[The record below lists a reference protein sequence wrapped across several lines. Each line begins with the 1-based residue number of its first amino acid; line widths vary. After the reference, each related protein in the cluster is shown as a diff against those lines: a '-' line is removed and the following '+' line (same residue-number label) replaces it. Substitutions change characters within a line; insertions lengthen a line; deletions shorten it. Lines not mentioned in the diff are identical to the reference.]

1 MANNTKPSTPNGK
14 ALAWSVREEDLADL
28 EQTKSDLLVKAQ
40 EAQADGRLFI
50 ASQYTQLVA
59 VISPEVK
66 RIRDRFDR
74 EQLSGIRKEQKELKL
89 QAREAEKIAKETVG
103 EK

>member
-1 MANNTKPSTPNGK
+1 MATTTPKTSVPNGK
-14 ALAWSVREEDLADL
+14 ALAWTVREEDLADL
-28 EQTKSDLLVKAQ
+28 EQTKADLLTKAQ
-40 EAQADGRLFI
+40 DAQADGRLFI

-74 EQLSGIRKEQKELKL
+74 EQLSSIRKEQKELKL
-89 QAREAEKIAKETVG
+89 QAREAEKAIKDTMG
-103 EK
+103 E